1 MPEIVLLVV
10 GGVLGYVLGWSLGKR
25 GGRHVSAPLAPQAA
39 RSMRPPEDV
48 ERDVAEIRAFDAELA
63 DQIAAAPA
71 VQPESVPAVIDEPTR
86 ERHDPEQILSRISHP
101 DLRDVLRALWGWNP
115 RSREGDERGYVN
127 SMLVHVRKNGVP
139 TNEVE
144 RDPRIQWPGSKR
156 WAQPDVVVRK
166 NVLIEIKADLTTSSA
181 SDRSLGQMLR
191 YLLAFKTTGPAV
203 LIVCGECDPL
213 MSMIVRQYVEV
224 WRNELRLPVTVWF
237 ARTESVAKVEDR
249 VISLEGRAAG

>member
-1 MPEIVLLVV
+1 MTELIFLIF
-10 GGVLGYVLGWSLGKR
+10 GGVVGYVLGMR
-25 GGRHVSAPLAPQAA
+25 VGRRVPPSIPSLAPEPT
-39 RSMRPPEDV
+39 RSLRPPEEV
-48 ERDVAEIRAFDAELA
+48 QRDVAEIRLVDAELA

-71 VQPESVPAVIDEPTR
+71 VQPESVPAVIDERTR
-86 ERHDPEQILSRISHP
+86 DQSDPEQFLSRISHP
-101 DLRDVLRALWGWNP
+101 ELKQVLRALWGWKP

-144 RDPRIQWPGSKR
+144 RDLRIQWPGSKR

-166 NVLIEIKADLTTSSA
+166 KVLIEVKADLTTSSA

-191 YLLAFKTTGPAV
+191 YLLAFKKTGPAV
-203 LIVCGECDPL
+203 LIICGECDGL
-213 MSMIVRQYVEV
+213 TSMIVRQYVEV

-237 ARTESVAKVEDR
+237 ARTESVALVEDR